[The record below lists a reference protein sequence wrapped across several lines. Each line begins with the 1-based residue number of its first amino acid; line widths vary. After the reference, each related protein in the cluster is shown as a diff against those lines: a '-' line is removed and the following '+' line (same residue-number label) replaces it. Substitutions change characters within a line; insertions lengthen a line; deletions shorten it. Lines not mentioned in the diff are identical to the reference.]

1 MYFTSLQTKTYTIYQ
16 NVSDLELL
24 NLVLLFMKRKIFVAG
39 MNFETH
45 ACSYGLV
52 PTDFYN
58 YMFWFIINASEED
71 GII

>member
-1 MYFTSLQTKTYTIYQ
+1 
-16 NVSDLELL
+16 
-24 NLVLLFMKRKIFVAG
+24 MKRKIFVAG